1 MEYAINALNITKKYK
16 DFTLDNVSLRLP
28 KGSIMGLIGENG
40 AGKTTLIKL
49 LLGLQKFENN
59 NSGSAGKKSSSSITV
74 LGHDIQNFPDSAKE
88 DIGVVLDDCCFPEI
102 LNLLQIGKIMK
113 SIYSKWDVVNFNRY
127 TEYFNLPEKKA
138 LKDYSKGMKMKLSIA
153 VALSHDAKLLILDE
167 PTSGLDPVVRDE
179 ILDVFMDFIQD
190 EEHSILISSHITSDL
205 EKICDYIT
213 FINNG
218 NIILSDVKDDILSNL
233 GILKCSHDQLAQIDP
248 SAIRGYKR
256 NSFGVSALVDRHKVT
271 GNFVIDPANL
281 EEILLYSVR
290 GK

>member
-1 MEYAINALNITKKYK
+1 MEYAINVTNITKRYK
-16 DFTLDNVSLRLP
+16 DFTLDNISLKLP

-49 LLGLQKFENN
+49 ILGLQNFDKCTDPGRNVKPSEI
-59 NSGSAGKKSSSSITV
+59 AV
-74 LGHDIQNFPDSAKE
+74 LGYNSQKLPNSVKE
-88 DIGVVLDDCCFPEI
+88 EIGVVLDDCCFPEN

-113 SIYSKWDVVNFNRY
+113 DIYSSWDTSTFNHY
-127 TEYFNLPEKKA
+127 VEYFNLPEKKSV
-138 LKDYSKGMKMKLSIA
+138 KEYSKGMKMKLSIA
-153 VALSHDAKLLILDE
+153 VALSHHAKLLILDE

-190 EEHSILISSHITSDL
+190 EENSILISSHITSDL
-205 EKICDYIT
+205 EKVCDYIT

-218 NIILSDVKDDILSNL
+218 SILLSDVKDDILSDF
-233 GILKCSHDQLAQIDP
+233 GILKCTQEELSQINP
-248 SAIRGYKR
+248 EAIYGYKR
-256 NSFGVSALVDRHKVT
+256 NSFGVSALVKRQKIQ
-271 GNFVIDPANL
+271 GNFIIDPANL

>member
-1 MEYAINALNITKKYK
+1 MEYAINAVNITKKYK
-16 DFTLDNVSLRLP
+16 DFKLDNVNFQVP

-49 LLGLQKFENN
+49 ILGLQKYEMV
-59 NSGSAGKKSSSSITV
+59 SGFGINEKKSSLTV
-74 LGHDIQNFPDSAKE
+74 LGHDSKKLPALVKE
-88 DIGVVLDDCCFPEI
+88 DIGAVLDDCCFPEN
-102 LNLLQIGKIMK
+102 LNLLHIGRIMK
-113 SIYSKWDVVNFNRY
+113 DIYSKWDMSSYNHY
-127 TEYFNLPEKKA
+127 IEYFNLPEKKA
-138 LKDYSKGMKMKLSIA
+138 IKEFSKGMKMKLSIA
-153 VALSHDAKLLILDE
+153 VALSHNAKLLILDE

-218 NIILSDVKDDILSNL
+218 SILLSSVKDELLSDF
-233 GILKCSHDQLAQIDP
+233 GILKCTQEELKQIDS

-256 NSFGVSALVDRHKVT
+256 NSFGISALVEKQKIHGD
-271 GNFVIDPANL
+271 FIIDPASL
-281 EEILLYSVR
+281 EDILLYSVR

>member
-1 MEYAINALNITKKYK
+1 
-16 DFTLDNVSLRLP
+16 
-28 KGSIMGLIGENG
+28 MGLIGENG

-49 LLGLQKFENN
+49 ILGLQKYEMV
-59 NSGSAGKKSSSSITV
+59 SGFGINEKKSSLTV
-74 LGHDIQNFPDSAKE
+74 LGHDSQKLPALVKE
-88 DIGVVLDDCCFPEI
+88 DIGAVLDDCCFPEN
-102 LNLLQIGKIMK
+102 LNLLHIGRIMK
-113 SIYSKWDVVNFNRY
+113 DIYTKWDMSSYNHY
-127 TEYFNLPEKKA
+127 IEYFNLPEKKA
-138 LKDYSKGMKMKLSIA
+138 IKEFSKGMKMKLSIA
-153 VALSHDAKLLILDE
+153 VALSHNAKLLILDE

-218 NIILSDVKDDILSNL
+218 SILLSSVKDELLSDF
-233 GILKCSHDQLAQIDP
+233 GILKCTQEELKQIDS

-256 NSFGVSALVDRHKVT
+256 NSFGISALVEKQKIHGD
-271 GNFVIDPANL
+271 FIIDPASL
-281 EEILLYSVR
+281 EDILLYSVR

>member
-1 MEYAINALNITKKYK
+1 MEYAINATNITKKYK
-16 DFTLDNVSLRLP
+16 DFTLNNISLKLP

-49 LLGLQKFENN
+49 ILGLQKFENYTGA
-59 NSGSAGKKSSSSITV
+59 GSNINGSSITI
-74 LGHDIQNFPDSAKE
+74 LNYDSQNLPASVKE
-88 DIGVVLDDCCFPEI
+88 DIGVVLDDCCFPEN

-113 SIYSKWDVVNFNRY
+113 DIYRNWDTATFNHY
-127 TEYFNLPEKKA
+127 VEYFNLPEKKSV
-138 LKDYSKGMKMKLSIA
+138 KEYSKGMKMKLSIA
-153 VALSHDAKLLILDE
+153 VALSHHAKLLILDE

-190 EEHSILISSHITSDL
+190 EENSILISSHITSDL
-205 EKICDYIT
+205 EKVCDYIT

-218 NIILSDVKDDILSNL
+218 SILLSDVKDDILSDF
-233 GILKCSHDQLAQIDP
+233 GILKCTQEELSQIDP
-248 SAIRGYKR
+248 EAVYGYKR
-256 NSFGVSALVDRHKVT
+256 NSFGVSALVKRQKVR
-271 GNFVIDPANL
+271 GDFIIDPANL

>member
-1 MEYAINALNITKKYK
+1 MEYAINVTNITKRYK
-16 DFTLDNVSLRLP
+16 DFTLDNVSLKLP

-49 LLGLQKFENN
+49 ILGLQTFDNCT
-59 NSGSAGKKSSSSITV
+59 GPGKNVNPSEIAV
-74 LGHDIQNFPDSAKE
+74 LGYNSQNLPNSVKE
-88 DIGVVLDDCCFPEI
+88 NIGVVLDDCCFPEN

-113 SIYSKWDVVNFNRY
+113 DIYRNWDTATFNHY
-127 TEYFNLPEKKA
+127 VEYFNLPEKKSV
-138 LKDYSKGMKMKLSIA
+138 KEYSKGMKMKLSIA
-153 VALSHDAKLLILDE
+153 VALSHQAKLLILDE

-190 EEHSILISSHITSDL
+190 EQNSILISSHITSDL

-218 NIILSDVKDDILSNL
+218 SIILSDVKDDILSDF
-233 GILKCSHDQLAQIDP
+233 GILKCTQEELAQINAD
-248 SAIRGYKR
+248 AVYGYKR
-256 NSFGVSALVDRHKVT
+256 NSFGVSALVKRHKIQ
-271 GNFVIDPANL
+271 GNYIIDPANL